1 MSTGGVNR
9 LAQEANM
16 IFLGVA
22 LTVVGLIQSIPI
34 VWTIGIVLL
43 IIGIVVELMGM
54 AGHTV
59 AGRRH
64 YY

>member
-1 MSTGGVNR
+1 
-9 LAQEANM
+9 M

-22 LTVVGLIQSIPI
+22 LTVLGFIENIPI
-34 VWTIGIVLL
+34 FWTIGIVLL